1 MDPIVDAVKAL
12 LDVPVNAWMAA
23 CLGAGVLAVLTALV
37 LRARLAGREAATEGL
52 QRVGRAVRSGVRG
65 FARTQLVVLAGV
77 AVLGAAAIAWTKR
90 DEGAASAALV
100 FALGCVVPTLASILA
115 LRAAAAGGTR
125 CVHAASARGLS
136 ASLRTAY
143 ASGMVA
149 ALLSAG
155 FALIAIT
162 ALFLG
167 TADPGRLVPFALG
180 GSAAAL
186 VVRVG
191 GGIFAKSADVGMSLA
206 VRAEREVP
214 DDDDANP
221 GVIAD
226 DVGDAVGDVAGMGAD
241 LHESLAVAAAAA
253 MALGA
258 GAAAWAD
265 KSAKPELRDAIAGL
279 AAGPSTLVLFPV
291 TVLAAGVVASL
302 VAAPFAKTENERKV
316 GSVLHRTTMVGA
328 LLFTAGAATL
338 TFVLGLAQP
347 EVTQALTGGAH
358 FAERPWRY
366 DGPAGVLWAVLAGL
380 VLGLGLGR
388 HAEWCSSDA
397 RSPARRLAEQS
408 QGGPSVNV
416 LAGFALGFA
425 SCGWQAL
432 MIAAAAGVAYFM
444 AGSYGIAL
452 AATGL
457 LGTMVV
463 QHAASGFGA
472 VAANARGIAEIV
484 RAGPETRRRTEALDA
499 AASATGATG
508 RAFATGA
515 AAMTSLAL
523 LAVVRDTWE
532 QLHPSVAGGLRLGL
546 GDIQVQLGL
555 LVGAMLPFLFAATC
569 VGAVSRVATVLSEQ
583 IVRTYRDNRPL
594 GDRAEPPDHMR
605 FVAAGT
611 RNSFRRAAPA
621 ALIAVG
627 APVLCAFS
635 PLGVPGLYAMLVG
648 AIVTGTM
655 LAIALGTAGV
665 AWDNARRYVAS
676 GVFGGKGSTAYRAAV
691 TGDVVGDPMK
701 DAAAPGLHTLIKLM
715 TMIGLVLVP
724 FLAG

>member
-23 CLGAGVLAVLTALV
+23 CLGAGVLAVLTALI
-37 LRARLAGREAATEGL
+37 LRARLAGREAATDAL
-52 QRVGRAVRSGVRG
+52 QRVGRAVRMGVRG
-65 FARTQLVVLAGV
+65 FARTQMAVTAAVALVGAG
-77 AVLGAAAIAWTKR
+77 AIAGLRR
-90 DEGAASAALV
+90 DDGAMAAALV
-100 FALGCVVPTLASILA
+100 FALGCVVPTLAAVLG

-149 ALLSAG
+149 ALFAAG
-155 FALIAIT
+155 FAVIAIA

-167 TADPGRLVPFALG
+167 SADPGRLVPFALG

-186 VVRVG
+186 VVRIG
-191 GGIFAKSADVGMSLA
+191 GGIFAKAADVGMSLA
-206 VRAEREVP
+206 VRTDRDVP
-214 DDDDANP
+214 DDSDANP

-241 LHESLAVAAAAA
+241 LHESLAAAAAAA

-258 GAAAWAD
+258 TVAGWAEKAAKA
-265 KSAKPELRDAIAGL
+265 ETRDAIANL
-279 AAGPSTLVLFPV
+279 AAGPATLVLFPV
-291 TVLAAGVVASL
+291 AVLAAGVVASL
-302 VAAPFAKTENERKV
+302 LAAPFAKTENERKV
-316 GSVLHRTTMVGA
+316 GAVLHRTTMVGA
-328 LLFTAGAATL
+328 VLFTAGAATL

-347 EVTQALTGGAH
+347 EVTQALTGGPH
-358 FAERPWRY
+358 VAERPWRY

-380 VLGLGLGR
+380 VLGIGLGR

-397 RSPARRLAEQS
+397 RSPARRLAEES

-416 LAGFALGFA
+416 LSGIALGFA

-432 MIAAAAGVAYFM
+432 MIAATVGVAYFM
-444 AGSYGIAL
+444 AGAYGVAL
-452 AATGL
+452 AAAGL

-463 QHAASGFGA
+463 QLAASGFGA

-484 RAGPETRRRTEALDA
+484 RAGPETRRRAEALDA

-508 RAFATGA
+508 RAYATGA

-523 LAVVRDTWE
+523 LAAFRESWAR
-532 QLHPSVAGGLRLGL
+532 LHPGAAELRLDL
-546 GDIQVQLGL
+546 GDIQVELGL

-569 VGAVSRVATVLSEQ
+569 IGAVGRVAKALSEQ
-583 IVRTYRDNRPL
+583 IVSAYRESRPL
-594 GDRAEPPDHMR
+594 GDRAAQPDHAR

-611 RNSFRRAAPA
+611 RNAFRRAAPA

-635 PLGVPGLYAMLVG
+635 PLGVSGLYAMLVG
-648 AIVTGTM
+648 AIATGTM
-655 LAIALGTAGV
+655 LSVALSTAGV

-676 GVFGGKGSTAYRAAV
+676 GVFGGKGSPAYRAAV

-701 DAAAPGLHTLIKLM
+701 DAAAPGLHTLVKLM
-715 TMIGLVLVP
+715 AMIGLVLVP